1 MENVSLNRSVD
12 RSLNR
17 SQEKRREDIGKTEI
31 ERSESEGSS
40 SPSSSSSP
48 PVAAGSVTVVMDS
61 ISREQA
67 HALATLVHLLRPDW
81 NERGVLKAL
90 SDARHLGSPSLL
102 AIAAIRAADNPR
114 NRTPAVIAMSGEHWV
129 TVAPQPQQPW
139 QLTYGLPPM
148 PDEPRCEKHSS
159 QRLPCASCRANELA
173 GQPESEWSGKVA
185 PPPPEL
191 KSLLRK
197 MTA

>member
-1 MENVSLNRSVD
+1 MEDVSLNRSVD

-17 SQEKRREDIGKTEI
+17 SQEKRREDIGKTET

-48 PVAAGSVTVVMDS
+48 PVTAGSVTVMMDS

-67 HALATLVHLLRPDW
+67 HALATLVYLLRPDW

-102 AIAAIRAADNPR
+102 AVAAIRAAGNPR
-114 NRTPAVIAMSGEHWV
+114 NRTPAVIAMSGEHW
-129 TVAPQPQQPW
+129 TTITPQPQQPW
-139 QLTYGLPPM
+139 QTTYGLPPM
-148 PDEPRCEKHSS
+148 PDEPRCEKHGH
-159 QRLPCASCRANELA
+159 QRLPCASCRADQLA
-173 GQPESEWSGKVA
+173 GQPAEEWSGKVA